1 MISDIETLF
10 RSAWVRLCTLLMVV
24 AVAVLGLAAAAP
36 VAHAAEVGDP
46 AATKGKTYKIGTDT
60 TFAPFEYQEKGKMV
74 GIDMELIQ
82 SIAKKEG
89 FKIEIQASGF
99 NAALQALSSNQ
110 VDLVIAGM
118 SIRDE
123 RKPPRANTRRSSRSI
138 SVPRVP
144 RRRSRP
150 FPAWSPTTMP
160 PQPPKPRSGSWDWP
174 SSRCPR

>member
-118 SIRDE
+118 SITDE
-123 RKPPRANTRRSSRSI
+123 RKATYDFSDPYFQSGIQMA
-138 SVPRVP
+138 V
-144 RRRSRP
+144 RRR
-150 FPAWSPTTMP
+150 
-160 PQPPKPRSGSWDWP
+160 Q
-174 SSRCPR
+174 